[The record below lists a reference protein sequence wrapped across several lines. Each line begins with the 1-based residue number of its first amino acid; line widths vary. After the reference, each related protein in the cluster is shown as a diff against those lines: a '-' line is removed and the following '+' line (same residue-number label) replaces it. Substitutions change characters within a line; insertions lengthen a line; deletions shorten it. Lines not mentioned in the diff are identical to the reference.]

1 RSACKASSR
10 GARCADAI
18 PACPTFEAPSP
29 IPGGTG
35 AVRLE
40 AASEELAHPERAV
53 GSASDADSNG
63 IEMGAQQVCAMRG
76 AVPERA
82 VRVDDGRRVRD
93 VLAREGRREPRG
105 LEAPFGIAA

>member
-1 RSACKASSR
+1 RKPAPPAKRRREVHDARTLSR
-10 GARCADAI
+10 RV
-18 PACPTFEAPSP
+18 PHLKPPSP

-63 IEMGAQQVCAMRG
+63 IEMGTQQVCAMRG

-105 LEAPFGIAA
+105 LEAPF